1 MFLPI
6 TLKDKDGSYIEH
18 LNVTHIT
25 RTAFINV
32 MNPDAGTKIYL
43 RTGEVLSTMVPMDI
57 LQQEIDECWKSASA
71 MIIFNI
77 IAEKT
82 RVLSANEEPD
92 IIDDYTEKSSSTQ

>member
-6 TLKDKDGSYIEH
+6 TLKDKEGSYIEH

-25 RTAFINV
+25 RTAFVNP

-43 RTGEVLSTMVPMDI
+43 RTGEILITIVPMDI

-82 RVLSANEEPD
+82 RVLSSNEEPD
-92 IIDDYTEKSSSTQ
+92 LIDDTEKSSSTQ

>member
-6 TLKDKDGSYIEH
+6 TLKDKEGSYIEH

-82 RVLSANEEPD
+82 KVLSANDEPNL
-92 IIDDYTEKSSSTQ
+92 IDDDIEKASSTQ

>member
-1 MFLPI
+1 
-6 TLKDKDGSYIEH
+6 
-18 LNVTHIT
+18 
-25 RTAFINV
+25 
-32 MNPDAGTKIYL
+32 
-43 RTGEVLSTMVPMDI
+43 MVPMDI

-82 RVLSANEEPD
+82 RVLSASEEPD

>member
-18 LNVTHIT
+18 LNVSHIT
-25 RTAFINV
+25 RTSFINV
-32 MNPDAGTKIYL
+32 MNPDAGTKIHL
-43 RTGEVLSTMVPMDI
+43 RTGEILQTVVPMDI

-82 RVLSANEEPD
+82 RAFTVNEDETTD
-92 IIDDYTEKSSSTQ
+92 TDKVSSDQ